1 MSPKIPNPQFKTQD
15 VCHFKNQIIITNNII
30 TIQNTNIHPLLNII
44 KNIEFTVHNTKQTIQ
59 NTEYKHLKGRFRREL
74 VRSQPFQH
82 HKQIPNRPLSA
93 LKKLPLL
100 RMIIS
105 VRSVIIRHES
115 CESFP
120 FAAAFFTHFAVS
132 QQKFNSPVN
141 YHHWANYYDDDN
153 YDDVNCHLKG
163 SSKLILFKQSC
174 RFIH

>member
-1 MSPKIPNPQFKTQD
+1 MSPKIQNPQFKTQD

-59 NTEYKHLKGRFRREL
+59 NTEYKHLKGREL

-93 LKKLPLL
+93 IKKFPLL
-100 RMIIS
+100 HMIIS

-120 FAAAFFTHFAVS
+120 FAAAFLTHILPS
-132 QQKFNSPVN
+132 HNK
-141 YHHWANYYDDDN
+141 
-153 YDDVNCHLKG
+153 
-163 SSKLILFKQSC
+163 SSILL
-174 RFIH
+174 